1 MKVVDASADVAGRFA
16 AKLLAMAGMD
26 VTRAGARDDTLL
38 GRYLDAHKRI
48 VPAPV
53 DDRAARALCA
63 DADVVFTSFDRGQF
77 VGVGA
82 QPGLRPVPAGCVEV
96 TTSSFGTT
104 GPYATWRGGPVA
116 DWAAGGYL
124 ALTGPPD
131 RAPLLGPEHLC
142 GYVAGYTAAIAA
154 EAALADRRRSG
165 RGRHVDVSTMES
177 MLNVHQS
184 TFSRLAAGV
193 VRTRT
198 GRYTEVYPLVVRPCR
213 DGYVSL
219 GVVTDAEFDRLLIA
233 IGRPDLA
240 ADDRF
245 RDATARWEHRD
256 ELDAVLH
263 EFLGARDTDDVVSE
277 LLTHGVAAAAVDGA
291 LAVLANPQL
300 EARGFWDE
308 VPSPASSARAP
319 GNPVPAAAHRPR
331 AHRRRAPTM
340 HRGGRASR
348 TREIPRSPS
357 RASSCSTSPR
367 SGPDRARRAS
377 SPTSARA

>member
-26 VTRAGARDDTLL
+26 VSRVGAPDDTLL

-63 DADVVFTSFDRGQF
+63 DADVVFTSFDQGRF
-77 VGVGA
+77 VGVGG
-82 QPGLRPVPAGCVEV
+82 QPDFRPVPASCVEV

-104 GPYATWRGGPVA
+104 GPHAAWRGGPVA

-131 RAPLLGPEHLC
+131 RSPLLGPEHLC

-165 RGRHVDVSTMES
+165 RGRHIDVSTMES

-219 GVVTDAEFDRLLIA
+219 GVVTDVEFDRLLIA

-245 RDATARWEHRD
+245 RDAAARWEHRD

-263 EFLGARDTDDVVSE
+263 EFLGARTTDDVVSE

-291 LAVLANPQL
+291 RAVLANPQL
-300 EARGFWDE
+300 EAREFWDE
-308 VPSPASSARAP
+308 VPSPAGSARAP
-319 GNPVPAAAHRPR
+319 GNPVPAAR

-340 HRGGRASR
+340 HRHRRASR
-348 TREIPRSPS
+348 AREIPRCHS